1 MTQFEFVQIAKLLQR
16 EQAELENR
24 IVDFENH
31 FNTFRRFDELDAVE
45 LQHLIIKKQYIDEL
59 EFKILRLIDFFYKI
73 SNGVIICIE
82 LQYLF
87 KLKKIQKNS
96 LSVLILRVS
105 ARNGY
110 QLSLSRLNGLTIK
123 RQV

>member
-16 EQAELENR
+16 EQTELENR

-59 EFKILRLIDFFYKI
+59 EFKILRLIDFFIRYPM
-73 SNGVIICIE
+73 E
-82 LQYLF
+82 
-87 KLKKIQKNS
+87 
-96 LSVLILRVS
+96 
-105 ARNGY
+105 
-110 QLSLSRLNGLTIK
+110 
-123 RQV
+123 

>member
-24 IVDFENH
+24 IVYFENH

-59 EFKILRLIDFFYKI
+59 EFKILRLIDFFIRYPM
-73 SNGVIICIE
+73 E
-82 LQYLF
+82 
-87 KLKKIQKNS
+87 
-96 LSVLILRVS
+96 
-105 ARNGY
+105 
-110 QLSLSRLNGLTIK
+110 
-123 RQV
+123 

>member
-59 EFKILRLIDFFYKI
+59 EFKILRLIDFFIRYPM
-73 SNGVIICIE
+73 E
-82 LQYLF
+82 
-87 KLKKIQKNS
+87 
-96 LSVLILRVS
+96 
-105 ARNGY
+105 
-110 QLSLSRLNGLTIK
+110 
-123 RQV
+123 

>member
-31 FNTFRRFDELDAVE
+31 FNTFRKFDELDAVE

-59 EFKILRLIDFFYKI
+59 EFKILRLIDFFIRYPM
-73 SNGVIICIE
+73 E
-82 LQYLF
+82 
-87 KLKKIQKNS
+87 
-96 LSVLILRVS
+96 
-105 ARNGY
+105 
-110 QLSLSRLNGLTIK
+110 
-123 RQV
+123 

>member
-16 EQAELENR
+16 EQTELENR

-59 EFKILRLIDFFYKI
+59 EFKILRLIDFFI
-73 SNGVIICIE
+73 RFPME
-82 LQYLF
+82 
-87 KLKKIQKNS
+87 
-96 LSVLILRVS
+96 
-105 ARNGY
+105 
-110 QLSLSRLNGLTIK
+110 
-123 RQV
+123 

>member
-16 EQAELENR
+16 EQSELENR

-59 EFKILRLIDFFYKI
+59 EFKILRLIDFFIRYPM
-73 SNGVIICIE
+73 E
-82 LQYLF
+82 
-87 KLKKIQKNS
+87 
-96 LSVLILRVS
+96 
-105 ARNGY
+105 
-110 QLSLSRLNGLTIK
+110 
-123 RQV
+123 